1 MTILLTGAG
10 GFLGIHLLEV
20 LLSRTEQ
27 TVIALTS
34 KGEKLCEMFP
44 DAGNRLTIFP
54 TERFASLPFAEID
67 VLVNCAFPRNED
79 GVKMAE
85 GLRFIAELL
94 KAAVDGGV
102 GAVINISSQSVYS
115 QQRTEPATEET
126 PLNLETSYAVGKY
139 AAELL
144 TNTLCAA
151 IPHTNLRLASLI
163 GAGFDQRVPNKLIA
177 KALAGE
183 ELKVLRG
190 PQYYGFLDVRDA
202 ADAITA
208 VINSDP
214 GAWAEV
220 YNLGTNEAYTLE
232 DIAKTVVEIY
242 NQKFSANLTYRTEPS
257 EKSFNSALNCR
268 IFNKDFHW
276 KPRHTLRDTIQW
288 IFDQK
293 KYYLFNELL

>member
-10 GFLGIHLLEV
+10 GFLGTHLLEV
-20 LLSRTEQ
+20 LLSRTEHS
-27 TVIALTS
+27 VIALTS
-34 KGEKLCEMFP
+34 KGNNLCEMFP
-44 DAGNRLTIFP
+44 FAGNRLTVVP
-54 TERFASLPFAEID
+54 TEQFASLPFAEID

-79 GVKMAE
+79 GTKMAE

-94 KAAVDGGV
+94 KAAVDGVV

-115 QQRTEPATEET
+115 QQRIELATEET

-139 AAELL
+139 STELL

-163 GAGFDQRVPNKLIA
+163 GAGFDQRVPNKLVA

-183 ELKVLRG
+183 DLKVLSG

-202 ADAITA
+202 ADAITV

-214 GAWAEV
+214 MTWAEV

-242 NQKFSANLTYRTEPS
+242 NQKFSANITYHTEPS
-257 EKSFNSALNCR
+257 DKPFNSALTCR
-268 IFNKDFHW
+268 KFNETFHW
-276 KPRHTLRDTIQW
+276 ALRHSLSDTIRW

-293 KYYLFNELL
+293 VRS